1 MGYAQGS
8 QIMAGLH
15 IRRVDSRCHSQWGFK
30 KIKKAEYLEGAPTHP
45 RSRHGTRPCREN
57 SCETQLCFCRL
68 FARAFVVADPAD
80 PSGRLAFVSQDAG
93 MPSQVR
99 VAFCAL
105 SGRSHCRALTVAPTP
120 ALALAL
126 PRHLC
131 RLHCHLRTAGLTLR
145 ILPQAQ
151 KLEVTRRLAEEFP
164 DGRCAPSS

>member
-1 MGYAQGS
+1 M
-8 QIMAGLH
+8 
-15 IRRVDSRCHSQWGFK
+15 
-30 KIKKAEYLEGAPTHP
+30 EGAPTHP

-99 VAFCAL
+99 VSHSARYPGAAR
-105 SGRSHCRALTVAPTP
+105 SSRSHCRALTVAPTP